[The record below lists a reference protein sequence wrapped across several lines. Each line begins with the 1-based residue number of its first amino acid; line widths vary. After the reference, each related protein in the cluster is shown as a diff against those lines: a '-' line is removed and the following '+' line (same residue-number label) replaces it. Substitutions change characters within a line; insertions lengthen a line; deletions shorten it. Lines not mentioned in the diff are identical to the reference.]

1 MKNILFF
8 IALFIFNIVLAQ
20 NDSKAENLLNKV
32 SEKIDNA
39 KSYQIDF
46 TYTLENTLEGINQDS
61 KGTIII
67 ENDNYLLN
75 FMGINQICDSEY
87 IYTIVE
93 ENEEVLISSIGNE
106 DEQTIKPSQL
116 LKFYRNGYLLLWDK
130 IEISYEE
137 RIQFLKLIPIDSYSE
152 ISYLLLGINVSENNI
167 SKLIEIGKN
176 KTKTILK
183 VDSIIYNPEIKD
195 NIFVFNKNE
204 YKNYYIE
211 NLWNNENSWQ
221 IYTNIV
227 SKNIF

>member
-20 NDSKAENLLNKV
+20 NDSKAENLLKKV

-183 VDSIIYNPEIKD
+183 VDSIIFNPEIKD

-211 NLWNNENSWQ
+211 NL
-221 IYTNIV
+221 
-227 SKNIF
+227 

>member
-1 MKNILFF
+1 MKNILFL

-152 ISYLLLGINVSENNI
+152 TSYLLLGINVSENNI

-204 YKNYYIE
+204 YENYYIE
-211 NLWNNENSWQ
+211 NL
-221 IYTNIV
+221 
-227 SKNIF
+227 

>member
-1 MKNILFF
+1 MKNILFL
-8 IALFIFNIVLAQ
+8 IALLIFNIVLSQ

-46 TYTLENTLEGINQDS
+46 TYTLENTLDGINQDL

-106 DEQTIKPSQL
+106 DQQTIKPSQL

-152 ISYLLLGINVSENNI
+152 TSYLLLGINVSENNI

-211 NLWNNENSWQ
+211 NL
-221 IYTNIV
+221 
-227 SKNIF
+227 

>member
-1 MKNILFF
+1 MKNILFL
-8 IALFIFNIVLAQ
+8 IALLIFNIVLSQ

-46 TYTLENTLEGINQDS
+46 TYTLENTLDGINQDL

-152 ISYLLLGINVSENNI
+152 TSYLLLGINVSENNI

-211 NLWNNENSWQ
+211 NL
-221 IYTNIV
+221 
-227 SKNIF
+227 

>member
-1 MKNILFF
+1 MKNILFL
-8 IALFIFNIVLAQ
+8 IALFIFNIVLSQ

-93 ENEEVLISSIGNE
+93 ENEEVLISSVGNE

-130 IEISYEE
+130 VEISYEE

-152 ISYLLLGINVSENNI
+152 TSYLLLGINVSENNI

-211 NLWNNENSWQ
+211 NL
-221 IYTNIV
+221 
-227 SKNIF
+227 

>member
-152 ISYLLLGINVSENNI
+152 TSYLLLGINVSENNI

-211 NLWNNENSWQ
+211 NL
-221 IYTNIV
+221 
-227 SKNIF
+227 

>member
-1 MKNILFF
+1 MKNILFL

-152 ISYLLLGINVSENNI
+152 TSYLLLGINVSENNI

-195 NIFVFNKNE
+195 NIFVFNKDE

-211 NLWNNENSWQ
+211 NL
-221 IYTNIV
+221 
-227 SKNIF
+227 

>member
-1 MKNILFF
+1 MKNILFL

-46 TYTLENTLEGINQDS
+46 TYTLENTLDGINQDL

-152 ISYLLLGINVSENNI
+152 TSYLLLGINVSENNI

-211 NLWNNENSWQ
+211 NL
-221 IYTNIV
+221 
-227 SKNIF
+227 

>member
-1 MKNILFF
+1 MKNILFL

-67 ENDNYLLN
+67 DNDNYLLN

-137 RIQFLKLIPIDSYSE
+137 KIQFLKLIPIDSYSE
-152 ISYLLLGINVSENNI
+152 TSYLLLGINVSENNI

-211 NLWNNENSWQ
+211 NLWNNENSW
-221 IYTNIV
+221 
-227 SKNIF
+227 

>member
-1 MKNILFF
+1 MKNILFL

-93 ENEEVLISSIGNE
+93 ENEEVLISSVGNE

-137 RIQFLKLIPIDSYSE
+137 TIQFLKLIPIDSYSE

-211 NLWNNENSWQ
+211 NL
-221 IYTNIV
+221 
-227 SKNIF
+227 

>member
-1 MKNILFF
+1 MKNILFL
-8 IALFIFNIVLAQ
+8 IALFIFNIVLSQ

-137 RIQFLKLIPIDSYSE
+137 TIQFLKLIPIDSYSE

-211 NLWNNENSWQ
+211 NL
-221 IYTNIV
+221 
-227 SKNIF
+227 

>member
-1 MKNILFF
+1 MKNILFL
-8 IALFIFNIVLAQ
+8 IALLIFNIVLSQ

-46 TYTLENTLEGINQDS
+46 TYTLENTLDGINQDL

-152 ISYLLLGINVSENNI
+152 TSYLLLGINVSENNI

-211 NLWNNENSWQ
+211 NLWNNENSW
-221 IYTNIV
+221 
-227 SKNIF
+227 

>member
-1 MKNILFF
+1 MKNILFL

-152 ISYLLLGINVSENNI
+152 TSYLLLGINVSENNI

-211 NLWNNENSWQ
+211 NL
-221 IYTNIV
+221 
-227 SKNIF
+227 

>member
-1 MKNILFF
+1 MKNILFL
-8 IALFIFNIVLAQ
+8 IALFIFNIVLSQ

-46 TYTLENTLEGINQDS
+46 TYTLENTLDGINQDL

-152 ISYLLLGINVSENNI
+152 TSYLLLGINVSENNI

-211 NLWNNENSWQ
+211 NLWNNENSW
-221 IYTNIV
+221 
-227 SKNIF
+227 

>member
-1 MKNILFF
+1 MKNILFL
-8 IALFIFNIVLAQ
+8 IALFIFNIVLSQ

-46 TYTLENTLEGINQDS
+46 TYTLENTLDGINQDL

-152 ISYLLLGINVSENNI
+152 TSYLLLGINVSENNI

-211 NLWNNENSWQ
+211 NL
-221 IYTNIV
+221 
-227 SKNIF
+227 

>member
-1 MKNILFF
+1 MKNILFL

-152 ISYLLLGINVSENNI
+152 TSYLLLGINVSENNI

-211 NLWNNENSWQ
+211 NLWNNENSW
-221 IYTNIV
+221 
-227 SKNIF
+227 

>member
-1 MKNILFF
+1 MKNILFL

-93 ENEEVLISSIGNE
+93 ENEEVLISSVGNE

-152 ISYLLLGINVSENNI
+152 TSYLLLGINVSENNI

-195 NIFVFNKNE
+195 NLFVFNKNE

-211 NLWNNENSWQ
+211 NL
-221 IYTNIV
+221 
-227 SKNIF
+227 

>member
-1 MKNILFF
+1 MKNILFL
-8 IALFIFNIVLAQ
+8 IALFIFNIVLSQ

-93 ENEEVLISSIGNE
+93 ENEEVLISSVGNE

-130 IEISYEE
+130 VEISYEE

-152 ISYLLLGINVSENNI
+152 TSYLLLGINVSENNI

-195 NIFVFNKNE
+195 NLFVFNKNE

-211 NLWNNENSWQ
+211 NL
-221 IYTNIV
+221 
-227 SKNIF
+227 

>member
-1 MKNILFF
+1 MKNILFL

-46 TYTLENTLEGINQDS
+46 TYTLENTLEGINQDL

-152 ISYLLLGINVSENNI
+152 TSYLLLGINVSENNI

-195 NIFVFNKNE
+195 NLFVFNKNE

-211 NLWNNENSWQ
+211 NL
-221 IYTNIV
+221 
-227 SKNIF
+227 

>member
-1 MKNILFF
+1 MKNILFL
-8 IALFIFNIVLAQ
+8 IALFIFNIVLSQ

-152 ISYLLLGINVSENNI
+152 TSYLLLGINVSENNI

-211 NLWNNENSWQ
+211 NL
-221 IYTNIV
+221 
-227 SKNIF
+227 

>member
-1 MKNILFF
+1 MKNILFL
-8 IALFIFNIVLAQ
+8 IALLIFNIVLSQ

-46 TYTLENTLEGINQDS
+46 TYTLENTLDGINQDL

-106 DEQTIKPSQL
+106 DAIQNIYIL
-116 LKFYRNGYLLLWDK
+116 L
-130 IEISYEE
+130 
-137 RIQFLKLIPIDSYSE
+137 
-152 ISYLLLGINVSENNI
+152 
-167 SKLIEIGKN
+167 
-176 KTKTILK
+176 
-183 VDSIIYNPEIKD
+183 
-195 NIFVFNKNE
+195 
-204 YKNYYIE
+204 
-211 NLWNNENSWQ
+211 
-221 IYTNIV
+221 
-227 SKNIF
+227 

>member
-1 MKNILFF
+1 MKNIWFL
-8 IALFIFNIVLAQ
+8 IALFIFNIVLSQ

-75 FMGINQICDSEY
+75 LMGINQICDSEY

-152 ISYLLLGINVSENNI
+152 TSYLLLGINVSENNI

-211 NLWNNENSWQ
+211 NLWNNENSW
-221 IYTNIV
+221 
-227 SKNIF
+227 

>member
-1 MKNILFF
+1 
-8 IALFIFNIVLAQ
+8 
-20 NDSKAENLLNKV
+20 
-32 SEKIDNA
+32 
-39 KSYQIDF
+39 
-46 TYTLENTLEGINQDS
+46 
-61 KGTIII
+61 
-67 ENDNYLLN
+67 
-75 FMGINQICDSEY
+75 MGINQICDSEY

-137 RIQFLKLIPIDSYSE
+137 TIQFLKLIPIDSYSE

-195 NIFVFNKNE
+195 NLFVFNKNE

-211 NLWNNENSWQ
+211 NLWNNENSW
-221 IYTNIV
+221 
-227 SKNIF
+227 

>member
-1 MKNILFF
+1 MKNILFL
-8 IALFIFNIVLAQ
+8 IALFIFNIVLSQ

-46 TYTLENTLEGINQDS
+46 TYTLENTLDGINQDL

-106 DEQTIKPSQL
+106 DQQTIKPSQL

-152 ISYLLLGINVSENNI
+152 TSYLLLGINVSENNI

-211 NLWNNENSWQ
+211 NL
-221 IYTNIV
+221 
-227 SKNIF
+227 

>member
-1 MKNILFF
+1 MKNILFL
-8 IALFIFNIVLAQ
+8 IALFIFNIVLSQ

-93 ENEEVLISSIGNE
+93 ENEEVLISSVGNE

-152 ISYLLLGINVSENNI
+152 TSYLLLGINVSENNI

-211 NLWNNENSWQ
+211 NL
-221 IYTNIV
+221 
-227 SKNIF
+227 